1 MADENESN
9 LFESRKSTAFNL
21 DDAVTNSTKVLSE
34 AEQRLL
40 QEQNKRM
47 VSDFQSRK
55 LELEARKHWDL
66 FYKRNE
72 TRFFKDRHWTTR
84 EFEELLCDGTT
95 SGSGATA
102 ELKRLLE
109 IGCGVGNLVFPLLEE
124 GIGHYF
130 IYACD
135 LSPRAVEL
143 VKQHNLYNEQHIK
156 AFPCD
161 ITTDDVFQTVEPGS
175 LDLITSIFV
184 LSAIHPG
191 KFATVAR
198 NLFRLLKPGGMV
210 LFRDY
215 GLYDMAQL
223 RFKAGNKIGENF
235 YMRQDGTRSY
245 FFADAEVERLFRDAG
260 FETVVNNYIHR
271 RTVNPKE
278 GIDVPRIFV
287 QSKFRK
293 PDG

>member
-1 MADENESN
+1 MSDRPASHG
-9 LFESRKSTAFNL
+9 SFNL
-21 DDAVTNSTKVLSE
+21 GDVVTSGVEKVLTDE
-34 AEQRLL
+34 ERARLE
-40 QEQNKRM
+40 EQNKRM
-47 VSDFQSRK
+47 VSEFQARK
-55 LELEARKHWDL
+55 LETDARKHWDL

-84 EFEELLCDGTT
+84 EFEELLASSEEG
-95 SGSGATA
+95 GSSA
-102 ELKRLLE
+102 EVKTMLE
-109 IGCGVGNLVFPLLEE
+109 VGCGVGNLVFPLIED
-124 GIGHYF
+124 GHRDYF

-143 VKQHNLYNEQHIK
+143 VRQHNLYDERYMR

-161 ITTDDVFQTVEPGS
+161 ITTDEVFGTLAEGT
-175 LDLITSIFV
+175 LDIATLIFV
-184 LSAIHPG
+184 LSAIHPE
-191 KFATVAR
+191 KFRTVAG
-198 NLFRLLKPGGMV
+198 NIFRLMKPGGMV

-223 RFKAGNKIGENF
+223 RFKPGHKIGENF

-245 FFADAEVERLFRDAG
+245 YFAEQEVGDLFREAG
-260 FETVVNNYIHR
+260 FEVVTNSYIHR

-287 QSKFRK
+287 QAKFRK
-293 PDG
+293 PS